1 MKTILVPTDYSA
13 TANNALTYAV
23 ELAKINKAK
32 IILFHAY
39 HVPIPTT
46 DVPVFLLSP
55 QELEKENKAKMKKLQ
70 SQLNK
75 QYGNKVKTE
84 SIIKAGFAPDE
95 ILNTINELKADT
107 VVMGIKGTGKLS
119 EALIGS
125 TTVSVMKRAGCPLIV
140 VPDKA
145 KFKQIKKI
153 IFACDYEQMKDYSV
167 LKPLR
172 ELAESNDAEI
182 LIFNVNDS
190 RVHPA
195 ARGAYFDD
203 CFKNVKHTFWFSDN
217 TNIVEA
223 INDFAR
229 KNNGALIAMVGH
241 KYSFP
246 ENIFHKS
253 KTKEIAFH
261 SKTPILSLHE

>member
-13 TANNALTYAV
+13 TANNALSYAM

-39 HVPIPTT
+39 HIPIPTT
-46 DVPVFLLSP
+46 DMPVFLLSP

-70 SQLNK
+70 NQLTRK
-75 QYGNKVKTE
+75 YGTKIKTE
-84 SIIKAGFAPDE
+84 TVINSGFAPDE
-95 ILNTINELKADT
+95 ILDIIKKKKADT
-107 VVMGIKGTGKLS
+107 VVMGIKGSGKLT

-125 TTVSVMKRAGCPLIV
+125 TTVSVMKKADCPLII

-172 ELAESNDAEI
+172 ELAETNNAEI

-190 RVHPA
+190 RVHPVA
-195 ARGAYFDD
+195 KDAYFDA

-217 TNIVEA
+217 NNIVEA
-223 INDFAR
+223 INEFAK

-253 KTKEIAFH
+253 RTKDIAFH
-261 SKTPILSLHE
+261 SKTPIFSLHE